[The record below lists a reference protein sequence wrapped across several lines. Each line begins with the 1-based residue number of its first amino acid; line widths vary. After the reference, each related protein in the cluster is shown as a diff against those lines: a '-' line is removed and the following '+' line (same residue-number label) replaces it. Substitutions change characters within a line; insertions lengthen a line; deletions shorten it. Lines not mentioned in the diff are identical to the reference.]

1 MSYYANGASVR
12 EIDAQLFGA
21 WVAAGNPKS
30 AGWTLIADPPSARHS
45 WNGSAWVGPSLA
57 TLKSER
63 IEADRQE
70 CQARIYSV
78 WPLAKQIS
86 LGLGGVYDAA
96 DAADCAVWVNANID
110 ASNAA
115 RDIINA
121 ESTDTPEKIAAV
133 VVAWPTYTGG

>member
-1 MSYYANGASVR
+1 MFTGIALAYLYPQLRPNEDYLVGQDGWKWLHSSTPPTTQ
-12 EIDAQLFGA
+12 EI
-21 WVAAGNPKS
+21 AAAVLP
-30 AGWTLIADPPSARHS
+30 ARK
-45 WNGSAWVGPSLA
+45 AL
-57 TLKSER
+57 R

-86 LGLGGVYDAA
+86 LGLGGVYNAA